1 MVSPRLQT
9 VLVAVDWRVVSYVDY
24 SDLES
29 SVGAVEG
36 YRTIKNSKF
45 KPKASYPVMWWGVY
59 KLIFGISREAGVEP
73 KPFDVVGQRINH

>member
-45 KPKASYPVMWWGVY
+45 KPKASYPVM
-59 KLIFGISREAGVEP
+59 
-73 KPFDVVGQRINH
+73 